1 MSGKLSII
9 YLARCTIK
17 KELVYIGKT
26 HQKELE
32 DRIKQHEESARKG
45 DSTPFHQA
53 LIDYGL
59 KNWEWSIIAQCSI
72 EEEFEVE
79 KDLIKKFVAAP
90 IDLLNVTYGQKEE
103 KKTQF
108 INKNVLKKTRGNK
121 SHSSKKSELGNFF
134 SRQSGKIKPVINL
147 KTKKVYISQSKAAQF
162 EQEAISTIRISCTTG
177 KMTSDGTRYAYLD
190 LDDNPILTEGHTKE
204 HYIGKRN
211 DTRKIKNLIN
221 GKIYN
226 NISELESEYNITSSY
241 LNDAA
246 RGKYMVVKEKWV
258 FCYLDEKGNE
268 LITEKHKK
276 GLEKLKNKNAIK
288 YAAWHVD
295 DVNMENILYFK
306 TLDEI
311 CDKLEISGKSH
322 IKSVCDGKRAHVEK
336 WRIAFFDNN
345 TKQPILK
352 EKHKV
357 KPRKVIRKIICLND
371 KKVFD
376 SGIEAGIYYQLN
388 SSQITKCAKGEAKSV
403 YGKIERLRFA
413 FLDDNGNPIL
423 TSKHKESLSARGK
436 SRIQVIKTGEIYNSF
451 AEFIRETGIPYKT
464 AKRYQKDRSIDLLG
478 YEFIEIEY

>member
-1 MSGKLSII
+1 MSENLSII
-9 YLARCTIK
+9 YLARCTVK

-59 KNWEWSIIAQCSI
+59 KNWEWSIIAQCPV
-72 EEEFEVE
+72 EQEFEVE
-79 KDLIKKFVAAP
+79 KNLIEKFGAAP
-90 IDLLNVTYGQKEE
+90 IDLLNVTHGQKEE

-108 INKNVLKKTRGNK
+108 INKDILKKTRGNRT
-121 SHSSKKSELGNFF
+121 HSLKKSELGDYF

-147 KTKKVYISQSKAAQF
+147 KTKKVYISQSKAAQN
-162 EQEAISTIRISCTTG
+162 EQEAISTIRLSCKTG

-190 LDDNPILTEGHTKE
+190 LEDIPILTEGHNKE

-211 DTRKIKNLIN
+211 DTRKVKNLIN

-226 NISELESEYNITSSY
+226 NISEVVSEYNVSSSCA
-241 LNDAA
+241 DGAA
-246 RGKYMVVKEKWV
+246 RGTYMVVKDKWV
-258 FCYLDEKGNE
+258 FCFLDENGSE

-288 YAAWHVD
+288 YAAWHID
-295 DVNMENILYFK
+295 DFDMKNILYFK

-322 IKSVCDGKRAHVEK
+322 IKGVCDGKRAHVEK
-336 WRIAFFDNN
+336 WRIAYFDNN
-345 TKQPILK
+345 TKQPILT
-352 EKHKV
+352 ERHKAT
-357 KPRKVIRKIICLND
+357 PRKVIRRIICIND
-371 KKVFD
+371 KKVFEN
-376 SGIEAGIYYQLN
+376 GVEAGIYYQLN
-388 SSQITKCAKGEAKSV
+388 PQQITKCAKGEAKSV
-403 YGKIERLRFA
+403 YGEKERLRFA
-413 FLDDNGNPIL
+413 FIDDNGNPIL

-436 SRIQVIKTGEIYNSF
+436 YRIQIIKTGKIYNSF
-451 AEFIRETGIPYKT
+451 AEFIRKTGIPYKT